1 MFEACCQRLRHL
13 EVPVVAD
20 TNASKISQC
29 LSRFRSHDP
38 ALYQELIRN
47 VSDYSTELTVA
58 VTEVPPE
65 LVMEARGRAQAARKF
80 LQLFTQLPKI

>member
-1 MFEACCQRLRHL
+1 MPTPSTAVH
-13 EVPVVAD
+13 
-20 TNASKISQC
+20 ISQC
-29 LSRFRSHDP
+29 LSRFRGHDP
-38 ALYQELIRN
+38 ALYQELIQS
-47 VSDYSTELTVA
+47 VSTYATELTVA